1 MFGQYLHVMLELRNI
16 KKHYN
21 KNLVLD
27 IPFLQLENGIYWV
40 KGANGSGKTT
50 LLKMIAGLLPFQGDI
65 VFKDISL
72 KNESLTYRQNISWAE
87 AEPLFP
93 SFMTGKDLLSLYQN
107 IRKVTRKE
115 VHSLLELFNMTEYI
129 NSAIGT
135 YSAGMTKK
143 LSLVMAFLGN
153 PPLILLDEPF
163 ITLDA
168 DAYNLACAFIAEKNK
183 NSGTAFLMSS
193 HQDLNLELSLS
204 GREITVSN
212 KSITVE

>member
-1 MFGQYLHVMLELRNI
+1 MLELRNI

-27 IPFLQLENGIYWV
+27 ITFLQLVIGIYWV

>member
-1 MFGQYLHVMLELRNI
+1 MLELRNI

-27 IPFLQLENGIYWV
+27 IPFLQLKNGIYWV

>member
-1 MFGQYLHVMLELRNI
+1 MLELRNI

>member
-1 MFGQYLHVMLELRNI
+1 MLELSNI
-16 KKHYN
+16 KKYYN

-65 VFKDISL
+65 LFKDISL
-72 KNESLTYRQNISWAE
+72 KNKSLAYRQNISWAE

-93 SFMTGKDLLSLYQN
+93 AFMSGQDLLSLYQN
-107 IRKVTRKE
+107 IRKVTQKE
-115 VHSLLELFNMTEYI
+115 VNFLLEFFNMTQYI

-135 YSAGMTKK
+135 YSAGKTKK
-143 LSLVMAFLGN
+143 LSLVMAFMGN
-153 PPLILLDEPF
+153 PALILLDEPF

-168 DAYNLACAFIAEKNK
+168 DAFNLACTFIAEKNK

-212 KSITVE
+212 KTITVE